1 MAKAAHRA
9 VRWPFGPTC
18 RAGRT
23 QTIMDQF
30 AGGRRG
36 ATAFASYA
44 ADTAPHSKMVP
55 LVPSKMVYERANG
68 RASRATVV
76 IPQYNYDTYIL
87 ETLESVRSQTMP
99 DLDLIV
105 VDYKS
110 TDNSQALVLKW
121 MEQHYSRFNRCALL
135 QHINNSGLGNSRN
148 TGFDDADTLYIMA
161 LDADN
166 LLKPLCCET
175 LYAAC
180 VSERAGFAYSTLQQF
195 GTGRCSWAISPS
207 PP

>member
-1 MAKAAHRA
+1 
-9 VRWPFGPTC
+9 
-18 RAGRT
+18 
-23 QTIMDQF
+23 MDQF

-76 IPQYNYDTYIL
+76 IPLYNYDTYIL

-105 VDYKS
+105 VDDKS

-135 QHINNSGLGNSRN
+135 QHINNSGLATPEIPGS
-148 TGFDDADTLYIMA
+148 TTLIRFT
-161 LDADN
+161 LW
-166 LLKPLCCET
+166 LSTRTISSSPLCCET

-180 VSERAGFAYSTLQQF
+180 VSERAGFADPPFNNS